1 MKLDKIMH
9 TGNLHKETRQ
19 ADNLSDAAAR
29 ALQSISAVVTE
40 HPSDASLQEM
50 LRSFLR
56 ALGNYDA
63 ETDKAKAAAA
73 FGEEIH
79 RIIRERSLALAVKS
93 SLGKGM
99 SPHEFWNR

>member
-1 MKLDKIMH
+1 L
-9 TGNLHKETRQ
+9 
-19 ADNLSDAAAR
+19 
-29 ALQSISAVVTE
+29 SAVITE
-40 HPSDASLQEM
+40 HPADASLQEM

-73 FGEEIH
+73 FGEEID

-93 SLGKGM
+93 SLRKGM